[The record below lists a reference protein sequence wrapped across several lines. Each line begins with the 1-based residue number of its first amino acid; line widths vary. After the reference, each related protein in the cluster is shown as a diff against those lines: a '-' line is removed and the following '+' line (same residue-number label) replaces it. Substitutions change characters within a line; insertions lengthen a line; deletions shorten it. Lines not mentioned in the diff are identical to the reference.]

1 MNKPQ
6 NTIASTDR
14 RDFLKVSL
22 GLALTSTGSVSM
34 MSFASATASGSLN
47 AYVQIDTDGSITIF
61 GPNPEVGQ
69 GVNTSLPMIG
79 LSTVIFFC
87 VSFESWTVCLH
98 TQMRRFQP

>member
-34 MSFASATASGSLN
+34 MSSQKNLASANLASTTLL
-47 AYVQIDTDGSITIF
+47 F
-61 GPNPEVGQ
+61 P
-69 GVNTSLPMIG
+69 
-79 LSTVIFFC
+79 TVISFFS
-87 VSFESWTVCLH
+87 SFLFAITKK
-98 TQMRRFQP
+98 